1 MQIVEAPPSAEAKR
15 SRGRGQCGGLRKFK
29 TLFTLRAERLFATLG
44 LSFLPSF
51 SSPPAGV
58 HPPDVCTG
66 FALVT
71 RCLFIYSYADGIAGA
86 EDGGEE
92 MVETIPVNFLR
103 RCSET
108 IERRDLSA
116 GNAHIL
122 FIRIN
127 IKDGICGSV
136 RVYAED
142 RYLASEERGKEFLK
156 LTLRY
161 ARYFDYRR
169 WNRICSYFM
178 CILPRVH

>member
-29 TLFTLRAERLFATLG
+29 TLFTLRAERLFATLRG

-51 SSPPAGV
+51 SPAGV

-86 EDGGEE
+86 EDVGE

-103 RCSET
+103 RYSET
-108 IERRDLSA
+108 IERRDL
-116 GNAHIL
+116 
-122 FIRIN
+122 
-127 IKDGICGSV
+127 
-136 RVYAED
+136 
-142 RYLASEERGKEFLK
+142 
-156 LTLRY
+156 
-161 ARYFDYRR
+161 R
-169 WNRICSYFM
+169 W
-178 CILPRVH
+178 